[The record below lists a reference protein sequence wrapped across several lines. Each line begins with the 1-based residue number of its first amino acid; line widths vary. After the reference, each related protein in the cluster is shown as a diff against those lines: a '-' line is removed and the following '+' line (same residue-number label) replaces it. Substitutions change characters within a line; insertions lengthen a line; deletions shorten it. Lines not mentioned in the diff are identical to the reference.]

1 MGQPSVNPY
10 VGPRPFEQ
18 DERRWFF
25 GRERELEDLLSLFL
39 VDHCILFYAPS
50 GAGKTSL
57 LNTSLCPR
65 LRAEGY
71 EVLPV
76 ARVSGDYPEPRD
88 AVKNIFS
95 FNVIADLDQG
105 ASDPARLAP
114 MSLSDYLFTYRQ
126 PTSAAPEGAVQR
138 RVLIIDQFEELITTN
153 QQDWEKRDDFF
164 RQLRDALLA
173 DPQITRQRLW
183 LLLAMREEHIA
194 DLDPYAPILPGA
206 LRTRFYMQP
215 LKRPAALV
223 AVSEPARRAERPF
236 QPQAAED
243 LVTDLS
249 RVYTPDVSGS
259 VPGEFVEP
267 LQLQVVC
274 HQIWKELAWPGSEIT
289 IDDLRSASGQSLA
302 ASVDAALGR
311 FYEATLRETFDAA
324 RTRGLVVYEDDL
336 RAWFEQEL
344 ITETQTRNM
353 LRRGETETGSER
365 NPLPNAVVDLLART
379 AIFHEVRRPGR
390 TERWYELTHD
400 RMIAPILESNRS
412 WYEQHLVILQARQ
425 WRQAGHPANLLLRG
439 ELRHTAQEADWSGR
453 SRLVEEFIAASE
465 AEHRRREAEREAQV
479 QATRQTQEAQW
490 AIEQARLERLHAQR
504 LRRYLATTVVAV
516 IVALI
521 CAGLAVSAWRDAAA
535 EAERANTEAER
546 ANIEA
551 RQANTA
557 LAWRVS
563 GDAQKALENGKPLLR
578 LLLAAEADELSARA
592 NAGTPGPEYHNAL
605 VKAVQETDGFPLRDP
620 ADAVVVLPD
629 SPLLAAGPGG
639 RWLAAVTTGGVVQ
652 LWDLG
657 ANQERAMVTL
667 RPSGT
672 GALKSIAVSA
682 DDRWLA
688 LGHAGGALELIDL
701 TTPQRPG
708 STLLSISTSD
718 LSALAFG
725 PRSDLLAI
733 GDRAGAIRLLTPGA
747 SPLAMLP
754 PPSFILQGGVVQIV
768 FSPDQRWLAAVDTT
782 DTLWAWDLQ
791 ADPAGEQKPLSRQK
805 NGLLAFSSDSAWLAA
820 AGMNSPDV
828 TLWRLTSRERF
839 ELTHLLLASVRSLAF
854 DPQAPRLAVG
864 YDDGSILMWH
874 VPEIP
879 AAQPPAIPTYEAIET
894 LSSSVTAL
902 SFGQPDRTWLAS
914 GYADNTV
921 RIWDISTTPA
931 GEAMTLSGHD
941 APIRGVW
948 FDPDGSVL
956 LTASSDGM
964 LRRVDLND
972 TTASALGDLS
982 DQALVKLARLKAG
995 RELTPEERNTIY
1007 GLLDQEA
1014 RQ

>member
-1 MGQPSVNPY
+1 MGQPRVNPY
-10 VGPRPFEQ
+10 VGPRPFEE
-18 DERRWFF
+18 DERAWFF

-76 ARVSGDYPEPRD
+76 ARVSGEYPEPRD
-88 AVKNIFS
+88 AVRNIFS

-105 ASDPARLAP
+105 ASDAARLAS
-114 MSLSDYLFTYRQ
+114 MTLSDYLFTHRQ
-126 PTSAAPEGAVQR
+126 PAPAEGAVQR
-138 RVLIIDQFEELITTN
+138 RVLIIDQFEELFTTN

-173 DPQITRQRLW
+173 DPQQTRQRLW
-183 LLLAMREEHIA
+183 LLLTMREEHIA

-223 AVSEPARRAERPF
+223 AVREPARLAGRPF

-249 RVYTPDVSGS
+249 RIRAPDASDS

-289 IDDLRSASGQSLA
+289 VEDLRSAGGQSLA

-311 FYEATLRETFDAA
+311 FYEATLSETLETA
-324 RTRGLVVYEDDL
+324 RARGLIVYEDDL

-353 LRRGETETGSER
+353 LRRGETETGER
-365 NPLPNAVVDLLART
+365 SPLSNAVVDLLART

-390 TERWYELTHD
+390 TEVWYELTHD
-400 RMIAPILESNRS
+400 RMIAPILESNRT

-425 WRQAGHPANLLLRG
+425 WRQAGRPTHLLLRG
-439 ELRHTAQEADWSGR
+439 DWRRKVQEADWSGR

-465 AEHRRREAEREAQV
+465 AEHQRREAEREARE
-479 QATRQTQEAQW
+479 QAARQAREVQW
-490 AIEQARLERLHAQR
+490 AREQARLERQHAQR
-504 LRRYLATTVVAV
+504 LRGYLATTVVAV

-521 CAGLAVSAWRDAAA
+521 CAGLALSAWSKASAQ
-535 EAERANTEAER
+535 
-546 ANIEA
+546 A

-563 GDAQKALENGKPLLR
+563 GDAEQALANGKPLLH
-578 LLLAAEADELSARA
+578 LLLAAEASKLSALA
-592 NAGTPGPEYHNAL
+592 NAGKALPEYHKAL
-605 VKAVQETDGFPLRDP
+605 AKAVQETGFPLRDP
-620 ADAVVVLPD
+620 TDAVVVVPD
-629 SPLLAAGPGG
+629 PPLLAASPGG
-639 RWLAAVTTGGVVQ
+639 RWLAAVTSGGTVQ
-652 LWDLG
+652 RWDRG
-657 ANQERAMVTL
+657 ANQETAMATL
-667 RPSGT
+667 RPA
-672 GALKSIAVSA
+672 GAGAVTSIALSA

-701 TTPQRPG
+701 TAPQRPDG
-708 STLLSISTSD
+708 IVMPIATSD

-725 PRSDLLAI
+725 PRSDQLAI
-733 GDRAGAIRLLTPGA
+733 GDWEGAIRLLAPGA
-747 SPLAMLP
+747 SPQSMRTLTRLN
-754 PPSFILQGGVVQIV
+754 GGVVQLV
-768 FSPDQRWLAAVDTT
+768 FSPDERWLAAVDTT
-782 DTLWAWDLQ
+782 DTLWAWDLE
-791 ADPAGEQKPLSRQK
+791 ADPAGQQEPLSQQK
-805 NGLLAFSSDSAWLAA
+805 NGLLAFSADGAWLAA
-820 AGMNSPDV
+820 AGQHRPEV
-828 TLWRLTSRERF
+828 TLWRLASRESF
-839 ELTHLLLASVRSLAF
+839 ALTHPLRANVRCLTF
-854 DPQAPRLAVG
+854 DPRTPRLAAG
-864 YDDGSILMWH
+864 YDDSLILLWNT
-874 VPEIP
+874 PEMP
-879 AAQPPAIPTYEAIET
+879 AAAQPPTFSTFEV
-894 LSSSVTAL
+894 SSAQPASVTAL
-902 SFGQPDRTWLAS
+902 SFGPPGSPWLAS
-914 GYADNTV
+914 GYSDGTV
-921 RIWDISTTPA
+921 RRWDISATPA
-931 GEAMTLSGHD
+931 GSATMPFGHEG
-941 APIRGVW
+941 AIRGIW
-948 FDPDGSVL
+948 FDPSGSVL
-956 LTASSDGM
+956 LTAGSDGA
-964 LRRVDLND
+964 LRRVDLNPAD
-972 TTASALGDLS
+972 APALENLS
-982 DQALVKLARLKAG
+982 DQALVNLALRKAG
-995 RELTPEERNTIY
+995 RELTPEERKDIY
-1007 GLLDQEA
+1007 GSLDQEA